1 MCHIGCLRLLIERI
15 KLKILSQIDFLH
27 DASKL
32 LFCLWINPLT
42 KIASRKSINQ
52 QTFSYL
58 CLFDHYEK
66 LQYLGS
72 LINNMGDL
80 QSFKLLSKKEEKS
93 RQF

>member
-1 MCHIGCLRLLIERI
+1 MCHIGCLRLIIERI
-15 KLKILSQIDFLH
+15 KLKILSQNSFVH
-27 DASKL
+27 DALKL
-32 LFCLWINPLT
+32 FFSSWLNRLRKF
-42 KIASRKSINQ
+42 ASRKSINQ
-52 QTFSYL
+52 QAFSYL

-66 LQYLGS
+66 MQYLGT